1 MTAEVRS
8 VVVKLSM
15 ENAQYIAAAIAAGDA
30 QVKASAKAKAA
41 TMSQSQA
48 IDSLGG
54 KAGKVGLLAAAGLG
68 LMAKAAIDW
77 ETQWAGVTKTVD
89 GTGEE
94 LNELEGDLRDL
105 ATSLPA
111 THQEIAAVAEAAGQL
126 GVAREDISSFT
137 KTMIDLGET
146 TNLTADQA
154 ATDIAQISNVMGTTT
169 EDVDNFGAALVALGN
184 DGASTE
190 AQILSMAQRIAG
202 AGAQI
207 GLTESDILAI
217 ANAAASMGIEVEAG
231 GSAISRVFTD
241 MAKATA
247 QGGAELDKFAEVAGL
262 SAEEFATA
270 FRDDPAQAFAAFTA
284 GLNDINQSG
293 GDVFTTLDSL
303 GLSDVRVSQALLG
316 MAASGDL
323 LTDSLALGASAWEE
337 NTALANEAAKR
348 YDTTAAKTQVA
359 WNKIKDA
366 GIEAGGALLPVVAE
380 IADGVGMVADAFGSL
395 PAPVQGALTKLLAVT
410 AVVGGAAW
418 FGAKTISGVTSTMEA
433 LSELGVTA
441 GQTRTIMASI
451 GKGIQFAAI
460 GLAVDY
466 LQDKVDELANTN
478 IEGDL
483 SRNLTALAD
492 GRVVGNM
499 EVLGNALDDFVN
511 RSKTWSEISTLMP
524 FTDTEWEQG
533 RDKIQEVDA
542 ALAAMVESGNVEQ
555 AAAAFAQI
563 SAMGEESGVSARE
576 AADAFEQYGLA
587 LDNLEGTGDGA
598 ASSLGRLTSYA
609 DLLTDGMFSAA
620 VAASDLAPATD
631 AADASTQEYARAA
644 QAAAQASADEAKA
657 LRDAVDA
664 MHEKRDATLAAFD
677 AETAYRQALKAA
689 REQGDKNNAGI
700 KGNSAAALE
709 NRSIISGLAAAW
721 NGQSAAVK
729 NNNAKFREARAAFIE
744 TATAMGVPIGKARD
758 LARELLEIPRQ
769 RVIDIQAK
777 TEAAAARLADIK
789 RGIDIIQSKTVT
801 VTVRHQESGT
811 ADNAPFVS
819 GGSTVPRRA
828 RGGPVFGPGTSTS
841 DSVPILASTGEYVVR
856 AAAVDHY
863 GVDTFERMNAM
874 RLAGGGL
881 VASTYARTRGTAS
894 PSDDALG
901 QLRDDA
907 LLLAG
912 AFAEAASTTQGAAQG
927 IRRSV
932 EDRLEIAQAISG
944 IRDLKRSLNADGK
957 DRLNGLDR
965 KIAQLELAA
974 AERALKLLKT
984 QEQREARQEGRDAR
998 REAREDLAD
1007 RRAAL
1012 REIGDNLSF
1021 DNITPDNT
1029 PRTVLQDVN
1038 AEIAQFRAD
1047 IIEAGGTWTAA
1058 LQGWAAEMRATAQA
1072 FDTVQASLVEE
1083 TRKRDELVESLNT
1096 QQQALDQLMQTMA
1109 SYASSVSGNF
1119 LSDPFNGGYTKS
1131 TPGTATTSELDG
1143 QRSALAAAEAQLIA
1157 IRSGPGADSV
1167 AAAAEASRLMVQI
1180 QAMRASV
1187 EAAAAQASE
1196 PVETTVTGLQALEQ
1210 ILLADTAAAERMAAA
1225 LALLEEKGLDTSG
1238 ALGGLYEQ
1246 LAASGDFATAE
1257 ELAALSEEQIAY
1269 YEQLFTTRENAAA
1282 TVGALATQAVYGE
1295 QQAVLVATIA
1305 ATTAAIAAQDATI
1318 ATLNAELA
1326 TLGAEVRAGA
1336 QAGVQAMQPM
1346 INGLRT
1352 DVKQIPRETAQL
1364 IRQQG
1369 GR

>member
-1 MTAEVRS
+1 MSAEVRS

-15 ENAQYIAAAIAAGDA
+15 ENAQYIAAAIASGDA
-30 QVKASAKAKAA
+30 QVKAMGKAKAA
-41 TMSQSQA
+41 TMSQGQA

-54 KAGKVGLLAAAGLG
+54 KAGKIGLVAAAGLG
-68 LMAKAAIDW
+68 LMAKAAMDW
-77 ETQWAGVTKTVD
+77 ESQWAGVTKTVD
-89 GTGEE
+89 GTGAQ

-111 THQEIAAVAEAAGQL
+111 THEEIAGVAEAAGQL
-126 GVAREDISSFT
+126 GVAREDITAFT
-137 KTMIDLGET
+137 KTMIDLSET

-154 ATDIAQISNVMGTTT
+154 ATDIAQISNVMGTGVD
-169 EDVDNFGAALVALGN
+169 DVDNFGAALVALGN

-190 AQILSMAQRIAG
+190 AQILGMAQRIAG

-207 GLTESDILAI
+207 GLAESDILAI

-247 QGGAELDKFAEVAGL
+247 QGGAELDKFAAVAGMT
-262 SAEEFATA
+262 AAEFATA
-270 FRDDPAQAFAAFTA
+270 FESDPAQAFASFTT
-284 GLNDINQSG
+284 GLDRINQAG
-293 GDVFTTLDSL
+293 GDVFTTLDGL

-337 NTALANEAAKR
+337 NTALADEAAKR

-380 IADGVGMVADAFGSL
+380 IADGVGMIADAFGSL
-395 PAPVQGALTKLLAVT
+395 PAPVQGALTKLLAIT

-418 FGAKTISGVTSTMEA
+418 FGSKVISGVTETREAIRGLGTDSGTAGGKLRGLGIAASIAVGLYALDEA
-433 LSELGVTA
+433 LDAIAESTDRAVPGVEGLTNNLLNMGKAEAMKALAQDFGDLG
-441 GQTRTIMASI
+441 
-451 GKGIQFAAI
+451 AAI
-460 GLAVDY
+460 
-466 LQDKVDELANTN
+466 
-478 IEGDL
+478 
-483 SRNLTALAD
+483 S
-492 GRVVGNM
+492 
-499 EVLGNALDDFVN
+499 ALDDPGIMADIAGFYDSIPLGLGGLADNV
-511 RSKTWSEISTLMP
+511 IPGLQST
-524 FTDTEWEQG
+524 
-533 RDKIQEVDA
+533 KQESREAAASIKALDD
-542 ALAAMVESGNVEQ
+542 ALAGIVAAGAPDQ
-555 AAAAFAQI
+555 AAAAL
-563 SAMGEESGVSARE
+563 E
-576 AADAFEQYGLA
+576 GLA
-587 LDNLEGTGDGA
+587 GAYQLTEAEQANLLALLPTYRESLDATANAAILSGEATEGATG
-598 ASSLGRLTSYA
+598 
-609 DLLTDGMFSAA
+609 
-620 VAASDLAPATD
+620 ATD
-631 AADASTQEYARAA
+631 SYVRAA
-644 QAAAQASADEAKA
+644 QAAAKASQEEAQALADAT
-657 LRDAVDA
+657 DA

-689 REQGDKNNAGI
+689 REQGDKNQAGI

-709 NRSIISGLAAAW
+709 NRAVISGLASAW
-721 NGQSAAVK
+721 NSQSAAVK
-729 NNNAKFREARAAFIE
+729 NNNAKFREARSAFIE

-758 LARELLEIPRQ
+758 LARQLLEIPRS
-769 RVIDIQAK
+769 RLIEIQAK

-789 RGIDIIQSKTVT
+789 RGIDVIQSKTVT

-863 GVDTFERMNAM
+863 GVDTFERMNAL

-881 VASTYARTRGTAS
+881 VSSTYARTRGTS
-894 PSDDALG
+894 GPGDDALG

-907 LLLAG
+907 LMLAG
-912 AFAEAASTTQGAAQG
+912 AFAEAASTTQDATKG
-927 IRRSV
+927 IRRNV
-932 EDRLEIAQAISG
+932 EERLEIAQAISG

-965 KIAQLELAA
+965 KIAQLELQA

-984 QEQREARQEGRDAR
+984 QEQREARQEARDAR
-998 REAREDLAD
+998 REAREELAS
-1007 RRAAL
+1007 RRDAL
-1012 REIGDNLSF
+1012 RGIGDNLSF

-1029 PRTVLQDVN
+1029 PRTVLMDIN

-1047 IIEAGGTWTAA
+1047 IIEAGGTWTGA
-1058 LQGWAAEMRATAQA
+1058 LKDWAAEMRATAKA
-1072 FDTVQASLVEE
+1072 FDTVQAALVEE
-1083 TRKRDELVESLNT
+1083 TRKRDELIESLNS
-1096 QQQALDQLMQTMA
+1096 QQQALDQLMQTMS

-1119 LSDPFNGGYTKS
+1119 LSDPFNGGYTTS
-1131 TPGTATTSELDG
+1131 TPGTGTTPELEG

-1210 ILLADTAAAERMAAA
+1210 VLLADTAAAERMAAA
-1225 LALLEEKGLDTSG
+1225 LALLEEKGLDTEG

-1305 ATTAAIAAQDATI
+1305 ATTAAIAAQDLTI
-1318 ATLNAELA
+1318 AALNAELA

-1336 QAGVQAMQPM
+1336 AAGVQALQPM
-1346 INGLRT
+1346 ISGLRA
-1352 DVKQIPRETAQL
+1352 DVRQIPRETAQL
-1364 IRQQG
+1364 VRQQG

>member
-15 ENAQYIAAAIAAGDA
+15 QNAQYIAAAIASGDA
-30 QVKASAKAKAA
+30 QVKAMGKAKAA

-54 KAGKVGLLAAAGLG
+54 KAGKIGLVAAAGLG
-68 LMAKAAIDW
+68 LMAKAAMDW

-89 GTGEE
+89 GTGEQ

-126 GVAREDISSFT
+126 GVAREDISEFT

-262 SAEEFATA
+262 SADEFATA

-284 GLNDINQSG
+284 GLNDITQSG
-293 GDVFTTLDSL
+293 GDVFTTLDAL

-323 LTDSLALGASAWEE
+323 LTDSLSLGASAWEE
-337 NTALANEAAKR
+337 NTALADEAAKR

-380 IADGVGMVADAFGSL
+380 IADGIGTVADAFGDL
-395 PAPVQGALTKLLAVT
+395 PAPVQGALTKLLAVAALT
-410 AVVGGAAW
+410 GGAAW
-418 FGAKTISGVTSTMEA
+418 FGTKVISGIESTREA
-433 LSELGVTA
+433 LKALGIEA
-441 GQTRTIMASI
+441 GTTRTS
-451 GKGIQFAAI
+451 
-460 GLAVDY
+460 LAQV
-466 LQDKVDELANTN
+466 AT
-478 IEGDL
+478 G
-483 SRNLTALAD
+483 TA
-492 GRVVGNM
+492 
-499 EVLGNALDDFVN
+499 F
-511 RSKTWSEISTLMP
+511 
-524 FTDTEWEQG
+524 
-533 RDKIQEVDA
+533 A
-542 ALAAMVESGNVEQ
+542 ALALGYVNDSNSIVDSMKRSREAQESNAQSVQELADTLNASNVGKY
-555 AAAAFAQI
+555 AADLGIDVQRLAEDLYAN
-563 SAMGEESGVSARE
+563 GESGVYASQVM
-576 AADAFEQYGLA
+576 EQLA
-587 LDNLEGTGDGA
+587 ESSHGVGA
-598 ASSLGRLTSYA
+598 ALNSAAGTILPFYTASADKAYDANKDLKESIEGLDPEGLSRLTSYA

-620 VAASDLAPATD
+620 LAASDLAPATD
-631 AADASTQEYARAA
+631 DAGSSTSSYARAA
-644 QAAAQASADEAKA
+644 QAAAKASQEEADA

-664 MHEKRDATLAAFD
+664 MHEKRSATLAAFD

-700 KGNSAAALE
+700 RGNSDAAIE
-709 NRSIISGLAAAW
+709 NRGIISGLASAW
-721 NGQSAAVK
+721 NNQSAAVK
-729 NNNAKFREARAAFIE
+729 NNNAKFKEAKASFIQ
-744 TATAMGVPIGKARD
+744 TAVAMGVPIGKARD
-758 LARELLEIPRQ
+758 LARQLLEIPRQ

-777 TEAAAARLADIK
+777 TEQAAARLADIK
-789 RGIDIIQSKTVT
+789 RGIDIIKSKTVT

-828 RGGPVFGPGTSTS
+828 GGGPVFGPGTSTS

-863 GVDTFERMNAM
+863 GIETFERMNAL

-881 VASTYARTRGTAS
+881 VSSTYARTRGTGA
-894 PSDDALG
+894 PGDDAVG
-901 QLRDDA
+901 QLRDTA
-907 LLLAG
+907 LELAG
-912 AFAEAASTTQGAAQG
+912 AFAEAASATQDATKG
-927 IRRSV
+927 IRRNLD
-932 EDRLEIAQAISG
+932 DRLEIAQAISG

-957 DRLNGLDR
+957 ERLNGLDR
-965 KIAQLELAA
+965 KIAQLELAK
-974 AERALKLLKT
+974 AERELKLLKT
-984 QEQREARQEGRDAR
+984 REQREARQEAREDA
-998 REAREDLAD
+998 REAREELRA
-1007 RRAAL
+1007 RRDAL
-1012 REIGDNLSF
+1012 RDVGSGLSF
-1021 DNITPDNT
+1021 DNITPDET
-1029 PRTVLQDVN
+1029 PRTVLMDVN

-1047 IIEAGGTWTAA
+1047 IIEAGGTWTSA
-1058 LQGWAAEMRATAQA
+1058 LKDWADDMRATAQA
-1072 FDTVQASLVEE
+1072 FDTVQASLIAE
-1083 TRKRDELVESLNT
+1083 TRKRDELVEALNT
-1096 QQQALDQLMQTMA
+1096 QQQALEQLTQTMA
-1109 SYASSVSGNF
+1109 SYASSVAGNF
-1119 LSDPFNGGYTKS
+1119 LNDPFNGGYTTTTDGTGS
-1131 TPGTATTSELDG
+1131 TPELDG

-1225 LALLEEKGLDTSG
+1225 LALLEEKGLDTTG
-1238 ALGGLYEQ
+1238 ALGGLYQQ

-1269 YEQLFTTRENAAA
+1269 YENLFTTRENAAA
-1282 TVGALATQAVYGE
+1282 TVGALATQAIYGE
-1295 QQAVLVATIA
+1295 QQAVLVATVA
-1305 ATTAAIAAQDATI
+1305 ATTAAIAAQDLTI
-1318 ATLNAELA
+1318 QALTAELA
-1326 TLGAEVRAGA
+1326 TLGAEVRSGA
-1336 QAGVQAMQPM
+1336 AEGVQAMQPM
-1346 INGLRT
+1346 IRNLGNKIE
-1352 DVKQIPRETAQL
+1352 DIPRATAQL
-1364 IRQQG
+1364 VRQQG